1 MILIFKDFKIK
12 FKIQLFQILKNY
24 FIDGWYIFIANFAGN
39 FYRNFNTLVLGYNL
53 YVGYYS
59 IAEKII
65 KIIQSLQTVIGNVL
79 FPYFSNKI
87 KANKRF
93 FFQIDKKYRKYIYSS
108 YIFVSLVL
116 FLFSPV
122 IIFLIKGNYEQ
133 YIILDLKIM
142 TIVVF
147 IGGLNYYGV
156 FRFDNN
162 EV

>member
-65 KIIQSLQTVIGNVL
+65 KIIQSPQTVIGNVL
-79 FPYFSNKI
+79 FPYFSN
-87 KANKRF
+87 R
-93 FFQIDKKYRKYIYSS
+93 
-108 YIFVSLVL
+108 
-116 FLFSPV
+116 
-122 IIFLIKGNYEQ
+122 
-133 YIILDLKIM
+133 
-142 TIVVF
+142 
-147 IGGLNYYGV
+147 
-156 FRFDNN
+156 
-162 EV
+162 